1 MKKTM
6 KIAELVSKVKVGG
19 STYYLKD
26 GDFPARVIKHSNVSD
41 AGIIDLASVESAM
54 IRNSPRT
61 AENMLEPGDILISG
75 RSSRP
80 KIALVPEDARNYYFS
95 SEFFAL
101 TVNTDIISPEI
112 LAAYLSSRPVQEY
125 LTGKSGGRMLSII
138 AKDDLLGLEITVPE
152 MKEQNLLTELTELI
166 TEKYAIIEQ
175 EKRSL
180 ETLKESLFAELY
192 PDGGEKC

>member
-138 AKDDLLGLEITVPE
+138 AKDDLLGMEITVPE

>member
-26 GDFPARVIKHSNVSD
+26 GDLPARVIKHSNVSD